1 MKQPT
6 HLPLRASSILK
17 AMPKLKCNVKICVP
31 FIVGDLTGKY
41 VIEVGPG
48 PGGITRACLAAN
60 AKQVLVIEK
69 DPRFIPSLKLLQEA
83 SGGPDRLRI
92 NIGDCLHYNVESKLL
107 VARSTNDFTHTS
119 KFNLL
124 FHPLLCNSFMKVSIL
139 V

>member
-1 MKQPT
+1 MYV
-6 HLPLRASSILK
+6 L
-17 AMPKLKCNVKICVP
+17 

-92 NIGDCLHYNVESKLL
+92 NIGDCLHYNVESKMLL
-107 VARSTNDFTHTS
+107 I
-119 KFNLL
+119 
-124 FHPLLCNSFMKVSIL
+124 SIL
-139 V
+139 CILIRPVLK

>member
-1 MKQPT
+1 MKLLT
-6 HLPLRASSILK
+6 HSQSRWLSVSYNEFH
-17 AMPKLKCNVKICVP
+17 KLKNTVVKLYVL

-92 NIGDCLHYNVESKLL
+92 NIGDCLHYNVESKMLL
-107 VARSTNDFTHTS
+107 I
-119 KFNLL
+119 
-124 FHPLLCNSFMKVSIL
+124 SIL
-139 V
+139 CILIRPVLK

>member
-1 MKQPT
+1 LSVSYNEF
-6 HLPLRASSILK
+6 H
-17 AMPKLKCNVKICVP
+17 KLKNTVVKLYVL

-92 NIGDCLHYNVESKLL
+92 NIGDCLHYNVESKMLL
-107 VARSTNDFTHTS
+107 I
-119 KFNLL
+119 
-124 FHPLLCNSFMKVSIL
+124 SIL
-139 V
+139 CILIRPVLK